1 MCPESLAGRRRR
13 RVGNPKHTEVS
24 VARQSPQ
31 RPDAD
36 EPELDDTT
44 TRRPSRRGRRDRRR
58 ADAAADRALWDE
70 LRIDPVEIA
79 LPAGTGFTLRAY
91 RPARAL
97 TPTDVTERDQDDPF
111 LARRQVIEEDEDDE
125 TVVILDE
132 ELAEEFADSDEDE
145 SKRRR
150 RDGTADDR
158 PRTTRPTTR
167 TPTDEA
173 DDEEV
178 PVFLSH
184 RGKLLLFKTPES
196 LVSFIR
202 SGAPNDLSQLDSWNE
217 LAERVEPAD
226 IAPLDEDTYEL
237 DLVVENLRGGHDAW
251 DSTLLI
257 EAGEVARDLAYA
269 LRLPARARH
278 ALRRLQP
285 RRPGRGAAG
294 IGQRWDRR
302 FHGSAAAEENRGT
315 NRKSGL
321 AHDYRQD
328 LCGCGLARL
337 TRTGEHQSLAD
348 GKTCP
353 GRRTTPWRSCACTA
367 VWPRRIRPTDRP
379 RPGRR

>member
-1 MCPESLAGRRRR
+1 M
-13 RVGNPKHTEVS
+13 GNPKHTEVS

-44 TRRPSRRGRRDRRR
+44 GAAEPDDTEDTGR
-58 ADAAADRALWDE
+58 ASTSADRSLWDE
-70 LRIDPVEIA
+70 VRIDPVEIA

-91 RPARAL
+91 RPAGEL

-111 LARRQVIEEDEDDE
+111 LARRQVIEDEDDE

-132 ELAEEFADSDEDE
+132 ELAEEFAESDEDE
-145 SKRRR
+145 PPRRR
-150 RDGTADDR
+150 RDADAAGD
-158 PRTTRPTTR
+158 TETDEATDDEAAA
-167 TPTDEA
+167 DEA

-217 LAERVEPAD
+217 LSERVEPAD

-257 EAGEVARDLAYA
+257 EAGEVARDLSYA
-269 LRLPARARH
+269 LRLPAVLDMLSAGSSLDNLDE
-278 ALRRLQP
+278 ALRATVN
-285 RRPGRGAAG
+285 GG
-294 IGQRWDRR
+294 IGG
-302 FHGSAAAEENRGT
+302 FM
-315 NRKSGL
+315 
-321 AHDYRQD
+321 
-328 LCGCGLARL
+328 
-337 TRTGEHQSLAD
+337 
-348 GKTCP
+348 
-353 GRRTTPWRSCACTA
+353 GRRRLKKIGAQTASLGWRTIVGKISA
-367 VWPRRIRPTDRP
+367 VVDWRD
-379 RPGRR
+379 

>member
-1 MCPESLAGRRRR
+1 
-13 RVGNPKHTEVS
+13 VGNPKHTEVS

-44 TRRPSRRGRRDRRR
+44 GAVEPDEIEETDSPSVSIDRS
-58 ADAAADRALWDE
+58 LWDE

-91 RPARAL
+91 RPASSL

-111 LARRQVIEEDEDDE
+111 LARRQAIEEEEEDDE

-132 ELAEEFADSDEDE
+132 ELAEEFAAEDEDE

-150 RDGTADDR
+150 DGAATDAADDESDA
-158 PRTTRPTTR
+158 
-167 TPTDEA
+167 DEA

-178 PVFLSH
+178 PVFLSN

-217 LAERVEPAD
+217 LSERVEPAD

-237 DLVVENLRGGHDAW
+237 DLVVENLRGGHDTW

-257 EAGEVARDLAYA
+257 EAGEVARDLSYA
-269 LRLPARARH
+269 LRLPAVLDMLSAGSSLDDLDE
-278 ALRRLQP
+278 ALRATAN
-285 RRPGRGAAG
+285 GG
-294 IGQRWDRR
+294 IGA
-302 FHGSAAAEENRGT
+302 FM
-315 NRKSGL
+315 
-321 AHDYRQD
+321 
-328 LCGCGLARL
+328 
-337 TRTGEHQSLAD
+337 
-348 GKTCP
+348 
-353 GRRTTPWRSCACTA
+353 GRRRLKKIGAQTASLGWRTIVGKISA
-367 VWPRRIRPTDRP
+367 VVDWRD
-379 RPGRR
+379 

>member
-1 MCPESLAGRRRR
+1 M
-13 RVGNPKHTEVS
+13 GNPKHTEVS

-44 TRRPSRRGRRDRRR
+44 GAAEPDETERPSASTDRS
-58 ADAAADRALWDE
+58 LWDE

-91 RPARAL
+91 RPASSL

-111 LARRQVIEEDEDDE
+111 LARRQAIEEEEDDE

-132 ELAEEFADSDEDE
+132 ELAQEFADEDDE
-145 SKRRR
+145 STRR
-150 RDGTADDR
+150 RDSTATATDDESDEAV
-158 PRTTRPTTR
+158 
-167 TPTDEA
+167 TDEA

-217 LAERVEPAD
+217 LSERVEPAD

-237 DLVVENLRGGHDAW
+237 DLVVENLRGGHDTW

-257 EAGEVARDLAYA
+257 EAGEAARDLSYA
-269 LRLPARARH
+269 LRLPAVLDMLSAGSSLDDLDE
-278 ALRRLQP
+278 ALR
-285 RRPGRGAAG
+285 GTANGG
-294 IGQRWDRR
+294 IGAFMARR
-302 FHGSAAAEENRGT
+302 RLKKIGAQTASLGWRTIVGKISAVV
-315 NRKSGL
+315 
-321 AHDYRQD
+321 D
-328 LCGCGLARL
+328 
-337 TRTGEHQSLAD
+337 
-348 GKTCP
+348 
-353 GRRTTPWRSCACTA
+353 WR
-367 VWPRRIRPTDRP
+367 D
-379 RPGRR
+379 